1 MLDEVVQKRK
11 VLQGAEE
18 RRDSS
23 HLCFLIKAAEQL
35 QKVVCC
41 GVFSE
46 VSVCEVRAI
55 LFRHYYA
62 STWHHGKPSQAAQPE
77 RPKAGLKSGKGETF
91 GKLRLCHEKKKKKMD
106 LMAKLNCKVSHLELG
121 ASGRVRMEAQLGCVW
136 CVTSLSPP
144 WCRGR

>member
-55 LFRHYYA
+55 LFCSGIIMLPHDIMANLHRQH
-62 STWHHGKPSQAAQPE
+62 SLKG
-77 RPKAGLKSGKGETF
+77 PKQ
-91 GKLRLCHEKKKKKMD
+91 
-106 LMAKLNCKVSHLELG
+106 V
-121 ASGRVRMEAQLGCVW
+121 
-136 CVTSLSPP
+136 
-144 WCRGR
+144 